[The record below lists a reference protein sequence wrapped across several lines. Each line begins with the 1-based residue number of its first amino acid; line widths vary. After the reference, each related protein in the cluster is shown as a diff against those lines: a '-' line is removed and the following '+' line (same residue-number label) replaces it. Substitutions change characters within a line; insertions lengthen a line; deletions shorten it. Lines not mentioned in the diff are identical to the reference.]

1 MNIEP
6 TTNEEW
12 TIHALNIHGTF
23 FERRCQQVIAQA
35 KGWRIQSTNYPV
47 EFPATGHGKASNLD
61 IWAEGHIA
69 QHALQLL
76 VECKKNNPEF
86 VDWIFFPTSP
96 HRPIKTTVRVLESRF
111 VPPTSPLDPYHYDA
125 FPLLRELLTDLVI
138 ADEARETRE
147 DYQSRNRNDRQL
159 TKTSNTAIT
168 DAATQIALATQAILY
183 QEEQTLKKYFQ
194 RSPVNQP
201 IRPPPVF
208 LPVIVTTANLF
219 TCDFQDVDV
228 DLNTGEIAFENVVL
242 QSHPCL
248 LYGYP
253 VPHALQRDPE
263 EMGTQY
269 SRENLEEQARMSI
282 IVVQSA
288 FFPTLLARLSSFTVR
303 EDGVMSFSLKSGEA
317 TETM

>member
-1 MNIEP
+1 MNTEP
-6 TTNEEW
+6 ITNKEW

-47 EFPATGHGKASNLD
+47 EFPSTGHGKASNLD
-61 IWAEGHIA
+61 IWAEGYLA

-76 VECKKNNPEF
+76 VECKKNNPEY
-86 VDWIFFPTSP
+86 VDWIFFPKSL

-111 VPPTSPLDPYHYDA
+111 VTFRTQGINPYIP
-125 FPLLRELLTDLVI
+125 FPRLQELLTDLVI
-138 ADEARETRE
+138 ADEARETRG
-147 DYQSRNRNDRQL
+147 DYQSRSRNDRQL
-159 TKTSNTAIT
+159 TKTSNAAIT

-183 QEEQTLKKYFQ
+183 QEEQTLKKHFQ

-201 IRPPPVF
+201 VRPPLVF

-219 TCDFQDVDV
+219 TCDFQDVNV
-228 DLNTGEIAFENVVL
+228 DLNTGEIAFENVEL
-242 QSHPCL
+242 QSRPCL
-248 LYGYP
+248 LYDYP

-269 SRENLEEQARMSI
+269 SREYLEEQARMSI

-288 FFPTLLARLSSFTVR
+288 FFPTLLARLSSFTLR